1 MLTKVES
8 VELGPHAALSGPLE
22 QTFTALAGEKTSA
35 YIPTLVR
42 DGNSTA
48 KLMTNVGRLYFF
60 GIPITFE
67 SVCLGNVVLT
77 SLPTYPWH
85 H

>member
-1 MLTKVES
+1 MLTEVES
-8 VELGPHAALSGPLE
+8 VELGPHAALSGPLA
-22 QTFTALAGEKTSA
+22 QTFTALAGEKTPA

-48 KLMTNVGRLYFF
+48 NIMTTVGRLHLL
-60 GIPITFE
+60 GIPIKFG
-67 SVCLGNVVLT
+67 SVCPGNAVLT